1 MIFINILM
9 FFQSDSTLF
18 SVTHQG
24 VLHVN
29 QQIPT
34 LKFYNILYLESR
46 ITFGKCRVSY
56 TICIVLPN
64 HQEGTTNWPL
74 DPRVWPYDRIWP
86 LMSLFYTD
94 GVYTLGYNPTSRGGT
109 LVSNTLRCSRG
120 STVRLVWPYLNS
132 WPKGVTISDLNESL
146 LYRWCLHPGLWPLIS
161 ISRGGQGGRL

>member
-34 LKFYNILYLESR
+34 LKFYKYLESR

-64 HQEGTTNWPL
+64 HQEGTTNGQFDHL
-74 DPRVWPYDRIWP
+74 
-86 LMSLFYTD
+86 
-94 GVYTLGYNPTSRGGT
+94 
-109 LVSNTLRCSRG
+109 
-120 STVRLVWPYLNS
+120 ST
-132 WPKGVTISDLNESL
+132 KIDEKIVTIKKVIQKFDQNYLQK
-146 LYRWCLHPGLWPLIS
+146 
-161 ISRGGQGGRL
+161 RG

>member
-1 MIFINILM
+1 MWNVSISSQ

-34 LKFYNILYLESR
+34 LKFYLESR

-64 HQEGTTNWPL
+64 HQEGTTNGQFDHL
-74 DPRVWPYDRIWP
+74 
-86 LMSLFYTD
+86 
-94 GVYTLGYNPTSRGGT
+94 
-109 LVSNTLRCSRG
+109 
-120 STVRLVWPYLNS
+120 ST
-132 WPKGVTISDLNESL
+132 KIDEKIVTIKKVIQKFDQNYLQK
-146 LYRWCLHPGLWPLIS
+146 
-161 ISRGGQGGRL
+161 RG